1 MTTYV
6 LDASAGADLLLDT
19 SGGRS
24 ILDQL
29 QSGAQWWVPEHYF
42 VEVASVLRR
51 AELGGTI
58 NSAEA
63 ASALRSLNVAPLRR
77 VQIRPLLE
85 EAWSMRGHLTVYDAL
100 YVVLAEHL
108 NAILVTS
115 DLRLARSPQLS
126 VSVIVP

>member
-19 SGGRS
+19 LGGRS
-24 ILDQL
+24 ILNQL

-51 AELGGTI
+51 AELGGII

-63 ASALRSLNVAPLRR
+63 ASALRSL
-77 VQIRPLLE
+77 
-85 EAWSMRGHLTVYDAL
+85 T
-100 YVVLAEHL
+100 
-108 NAILVTS
+108 
-115 DLRLARSPQLS
+115 